1 MIKIIEKNLRL
12 IYNFLNLSHRKQTKS
27 PEKNNLPQSKKRTP
41 LFLATLKGNKEI
53 VQLLF
58 DNKCNLDLFCQE
70 GLTPL
75 HIAI

>member
-41 LFLATLKGNKEI
+41 LLPVSNLSTIVKKIIINTVMYNLKIFIFLINIKKI
-53 VQLLF
+53 
-58 DNKCNLDLFCQE
+58 
-70 GLTPL
+70 
-75 HIAI
+75 I